1 MTKYYELRYRIILNN
16 SKPVQYLDAV
26 TDVYNSKNREEAIR
40 KFKKY
45 MKKDFTQTK
54 FIIKSVKLRY

>member
-45 MKKDFTQTK
+45 MKKDFPQTK